1 MRLSPCREC
10 GRSFE
15 STRVNGAGQVQRT
28 CSRTC
33 GSKERARRKANRLQA
48 LAIEAETRRSG
59 TCDQCATAYRKAS
72 PTQRYCS
79 PQCYRDATTTPRT
92 HTCAHCGEQLVA
104 KRKRLHPECAKA
116 RKKAAKKARRKVIRA
131 KVREDRKHT
140 SRAKRFGVPRDFSIW
155 NVDVYARDGWTCQ
168 LCHGPISK
176 RLLGRNEPQA
186 PSVDHIIPLS
196 MLGSPGHVWSNVQAA
211 HRACNTAKRNRPKGQ
226 GRLDLGVCASVS
238 SGGDIATSEGR
249 AA

>member
-33 GSKERARRKANRLQA
+33 GSKERARRKADRLQA

-59 TCDQCATAYRKAS
+59 TCAQCATAYRKAS
-72 PTQRYCS
+72 ATQRYCS

-92 HTCAHCGEQLVA
+92 LTCAHCCEQLVA
-104 KRKRLHPECAKA
+104 KWKRLHPECAKA
-116 RKKAAKKARRKVIRA
+116 RKMADKKARRKASRA
-131 KVREDRKHT
+131 KAREDRKHT
-140 SRAKRFGVPRDFSIW
+140 SRAKRFGVPRDSSIR
-155 NVDVYARDGWTCQ
+155 NVDVYERDGWTCQ
-168 LCHGPISK
+168 LCHRPISK
-176 RLLGRNEPQA
+176 RLLGRNESQA
-186 PSVDHIIPLS
+186 PSIDHIIPLS
-196 MLGSPGHVWSNVQAA
+196 MPGSPGHVWNNVQAA
-211 HRACNTAKRNRPKGQ
+211 HRVCNSTKGATPRGQ
-226 GRLDLGVCASVS
+226 GRLDLGLGVPVS
-238 SGGDIATSEGR
+238 PGGDSQVIDPV